1 MDLYFLR
8 HGRSV
13 PRSEWK
19 GDDESRPLT
28 EAGVSAMA
36 HAAWTLARLGVKP
49 DLLITSPLERA
60 QRTAEIV
67 APVLGLEGRLTTERC
82 LGKGFGMKQLRRLM
96 RQHSDAGAIML
107 VGHAP
112 AFTTIIHKLT
122 GGHVALSK
130 GGIAR
135 VHLAARKS
143 GSAELVWLLQAD
155 ELVSLASNSSSPAS
169 PPAQDAGAR
178 EPAQD

>member
-8 HGRSV
+8 HGQSV
-13 PRSEWK
+13 PRSEWS

-28 EAGVSAMA
+28 ESGVSAMA
-36 HAAWTLARLGVKP
+36 HAAWTLARLGVTP
-49 DLLITSPLERA
+49 DVLVTSPLERA

-67 APVLGLEGRLTTERC
+67 APVLGLEGLLSTERC
-82 LGKGFGMKQLRRLM
+82 LGKGFRMKQLRRLL
-96 RQHSDAGAIML
+96 RRHSGAGSIML
-107 VGHAP
+107 VGHNP
-112 AFTTIIHKLT
+112 AFTTIIRKLT
-122 GGHVALSK
+122 GSHVALSK

-143 GSAELVWLLQAD
+143 SSAELVWLLQAR
-155 ELVSLASNSSSPAS
+155 ELVSLASSTSSSPSAA
-169 PPAQDAGAR
+169 PPDAEAA